1 MKTLFLTVGGSWPP
15 LLKAIGEEKPGQVI
29 FFCTGRDPATGE
41 AGSEKDVP
49 KLAEEAH
56 LAAGQYQAVI
66 VPADALD
73 GCIAAMAPAL
83 VAAAAGEAIADYTGG
98 TKTMGAALVLAALE
112 SPAVRLRF
120 TGGARSDLR
129 QVAPGTERGIPI
141 SLAHLRFG
149 RAFAPALLP
158 WSRFAYAQS
167 ELLLDA
173 IPDCPAADQPRLTR
187 ALALSRAF
195 AAWDCFD
202 HQAASDQLGPFRQAV
217 GAELSR
223 HMTALKLLTTT
234 GWSQT
239 PARLWDLWRNAE
251 RRAGQARYD
260 DALARWYRFTE
271 GLAQWILGWRWGIET
286 ASIPPEQIPGGLEL
300 PPSREGQRQAGLYD
314 AWRLLAAKDP
324 SLPAAQFFADRG
336 KELLGL
342 AVHRNAALLAHGFTP
357 VTAAEWQAASQ
368 FTDAHLLPLLTNE
381 AFAARGE
388 ARPLLSPWPQLPD
401 RYIFDAGEPTRR

>member
-195 AAWDCFD
+195 AAWDRFD
-202 HQAASDQLGPFRQAV
+202 HQGASDLLRPFCQAV
-217 GAELSR
+217 GAQLGR
-223 HMTALKLLTTT
+223 HLTALKLLTSP
-234 GWSQT
+234 GSLQA
-239 PARLWDLWRNAE
+239 PALLWDLWQNAE
-251 RRAGQARYD
+251 RRASQARYD

-271 GLAQWILGWRWGIET
+271 GLAQWILERRWGIKT
-286 ASIPPEQIPGGLEL
+286 ASIPAEEIAAPLDL
-300 PPSREGQRQAGLYD
+300 PPNGKGQYQAGLRD
-314 AWRLLAAKDP
+314 AWRLIAAKDP
-324 SLPAAQFFADRG
+324 SLPAAQFFTERRQ
-336 KELLGL
+336 ELLEL
-342 AVHRNAALLAHGFTP
+342 VKHRNASLLAHGFTP
-357 VTAAEWQAASQ
+357 VTAADWKRASE
-368 FTDAHLLPLLTNE
+368 FTGPNVLPLLTGE
-381 AFAARGE
+381 ASAARGDT
-388 ARPLLSPWPQLPD
+388 RPLLSPWPQLPD